1 MPNVMVVC
9 ASLQRAFGRLEI
21 QLGQV
26 LAPRQIRNVVLHRT
40 TIFEIDATMEMLME
54 VDVAV
59 VAVAVVTVVAV

>member
-9 ASLQRAFGRLEI
+9 PSLQRAFGRLEI

-26 LAPRQIRNVVLHRT
+26 LAPRCNVLPHRT
-40 TIFEIDATMEMLME
+40 TISEIDAMMEMLME

-59 VAVAVVTVVAV
+59 VAVTVVTVVAV